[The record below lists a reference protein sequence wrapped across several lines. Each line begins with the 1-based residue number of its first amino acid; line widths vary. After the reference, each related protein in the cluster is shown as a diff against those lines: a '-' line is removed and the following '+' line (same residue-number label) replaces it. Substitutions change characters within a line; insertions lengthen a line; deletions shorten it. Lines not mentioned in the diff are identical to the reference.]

1 MQSRGPIDEITGR
14 SLVSRVHVDSDGG
27 GGGGGAML
35 HAARRISMMNGC
47 ELSRMGARELGSRK
61 RKEEAK
67 KKGRKEEER
76 RNEPSAIDG
85 LHRNCIEC
93 IRASYPRRVALQWVQ
108 QRPQRSCSNIVFRR
122 GEYRD
127 YGDYGGGTPCGHE
140 RDRLIPVLSCPG
152 INPSCFAREALS
164 LLNSPSNLRE

>member
-1 MQSRGPIDEITGR
+1 
-14 SLVSRVHVDSDGG
+14 
-27 GGGGGAML
+27 ML
-35 HAARRISMMNGC
+35 HAARCISMMNGC

-61 RKEEAK
+61 RKEAK
-67 KKGRKEEER
+67 KDKKVRRKEEER
-76 RNEPSAIDG
+76 RNESSAIDG

-152 INPSCFAREALS
+152 INPCLAHEALS
-164 LLNSPSNLRE
+164 LGLSV

>member
-1 MQSRGPIDEITGR
+1 MVVNSHGWARASSARGKEKK
-14 SLVSRVHVDSDGG
+14 
-27 GGGGGAML
+27 
-35 HAARRISMMNGC
+35 
-47 ELSRMGARELGSRK
+47 RK
-61 RKEEAK
+61 KRRKEEK
-67 KKGRKEEER
+67 R

-140 RDRLIPVLSCPG
+140 RDRLIPVLSYPG
-152 INPSCFAREALS
+152 INPSCERGLESRTLRLIRENKS
-164 LLNSPSNLRE
+164 RCNCRNLRNYASTRAGC

>member
-1 MQSRGPIDEITGR
+1 
-14 SLVSRVHVDSDGG
+14 
-27 GGGGGAML
+27 
-35 HAARRISMMNGC
+35 MMNGC
-47 ELSRMGARELGSRK
+47 ELSRMGAREPGSRK
-61 RKEEAK
+61 RKEIK
-67 KKGRKEEER
+67 KKRRRGRGRKEEER

-127 YGDYGGGTPCGHE
+127 YGDYGGGTPCGHK
-140 RDRLIPVLSCPG
+140 RDRLIPVLFCPG

-164 LLNSPSNLRE
+164 RTLRLIRENKSRQLTQPAKLRLYESWALNKRRLESCDLFN